1 MAPQL
6 VCIFIDA
13 VARTA
18 HFMKCI
24 VRRTRII
31 LKRSVLFFIF
41 FCNKFEFWWL
51 YLSSN
56 VYHTSHA
63 SFLIFPSSR
72 KKNYSRRSN
81 QNITRGVVD
90 E

>member
-24 VRRTRII
+24 VRCTRII
-31 LKRSVLFFIF
+31 LKRSVLFF
-41 FCNKFEFWWL
+41 L
-51 YLSSN
+51 YFSAINLSFGGYTYLQMYTTQ
-56 VYHTSHA
+56 VMHH
-63 SFLIFPSSR
+63 F
-72 KKNYSRRSN
+72 
-81 QNITRGVVD
+81 
-90 E
+90 